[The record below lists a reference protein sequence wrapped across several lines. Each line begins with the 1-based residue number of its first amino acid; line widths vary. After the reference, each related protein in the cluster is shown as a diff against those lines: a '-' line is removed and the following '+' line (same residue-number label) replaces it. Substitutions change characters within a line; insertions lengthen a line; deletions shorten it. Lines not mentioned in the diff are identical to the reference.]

1 MVFIK
6 ARRRTRCVKEKRGT
20 GCCHS
25 YASSCHLLSLFTLM
39 MCVCVTMYLLF
50 CSETSE
56 SEDEDAEQLTTGLD
70 LEITRTINRIR

>member
-1 MVFIK
+1 MCE
-6 ARRRTRCVKEKRGT
+6 REERDR
-20 GCCHS
+20 
-25 YASSCHLLSLFTLM
+25 LLSFVRVFLSLAFSFYSNDV
-39 MCVCVTMYLLF
+39 CVCVTMYLLF